1 MNASANTWTILGA
14 AGQLGTA
21 LVERFLTQGAGA
33 EDRFVFVDR
42 DSAGL
47 ERLVGALGSNA
58 ARVKTI
64 TAELEG
70 WDAAASFAGSFA
82 VVDASVA
89 TGELRRGLVRTTLK
103 AGAHWVDFSE
113 DRGGARDLA
122 EWDEP
127 AKEAGRLALS
137 SAGLHC
143 ALTAPFVRELAEGLI
158 RTNEVLIGLYR
169 DPAQTGVSTVAAWLE
184 RFGQRPRLLIG
195 GEWSERDPFG
205 DRRRFPHPGD
215 QADVF
220 AENLDVPEHELFT
233 DRPYRATSVRV
244 SLSMPSF
251 LERRALHRAGARVAM
266 GKVPALRAASKFT
279 RFSRLVGRGTRPM
292 RVTLIVRGIDPG
304 RLPRERRLSFQT
316 PAGSRELDAVPA
328 SLCLARLARGEAGEP
343 GARPALEALEA
354 AELETELG
362 SAGVSI
368 TRGDLAGWR
377 SPGA

>member
-1 MNASANTWTILGA
+1 MNAPPNTWTILGA
-14 AGQLGTA
+14 AGQLGAA
-21 LVERFLTQGAGA
+21 LVERFLAKGAGP
-33 EDRFVFVDR
+33 EDRFVLVDR

-47 ERLVGALGSNA
+47 ARLVGALGSHA
-58 ARVKTI
+58 SRVETI
-64 TAELEG
+64 AAELSE
-70 WDAAASFAGSFA
+70 WDAAATMAGSFA

-89 TGELRRGLVRTTLK
+89 QGEVRQSLARSALN

-113 DRGGARDLA
+113 DRGGTRDLA
-122 EWDEP
+122 ELDEL
-127 AKEAGRLALS
+127 AKGAERLVLS

-143 ALTAPFVRELAEGLI
+143 ALTAPFVRELADGLI
-158 RTNEVLIGLYR
+158 RTNEVLIGIYR
-169 DPAQTGVSTVAAWLE
+169 DPAQTGASTVAGWLE

-233 DRPYRATSVRV
+233 DRPYRAASVRV

-251 LERRALHRAGARVAM
+251 LERRALHRAGNRVAE
-266 GKVPALRAASKFT
+266 GKVPALRAASRLA
-279 RFSRLVGRGTRPM
+279 RFSRLVGRGGRPT
-292 RVTLIVRGIDPG
+292 RVTLIVRGTDPD

-316 PAGSRELDAVPA
+316 PAGSRELDVVPA
-328 SLCLARLARGEAGEP
+328 SLCLARLARGAAGEP
-343 GARPALEALEA
+343 GARPALEALET
-354 AELETELG
+354 AELEAELG

-377 SPGA
+377 SPSA